1 MNQQNLVLTLLQ
13 NLILCSQTQF
23 IPSEMY
29 QIPNLYIYQ
38 ELMSI
43 YKLKMF
49 IFKEAFTQYFVR
61 LRVILPLMIHSPNR
75 LALWQERQGAGEI
88 QERLPYLI
96 SNRKEIERHGCQV
109 QSTQTFLM
117 RDNSNGKQLMIPLHR
132 EFHSLEKLSNSQTVL
147 VFLTGNQKT
156 MTGPSGLDK
165 KKLTIVLSHLKV
177 TKALVFF
184 SRMMTEL
191 VICSYKT

>member
-1 MNQQNLVLTLLQ
+1 
-13 NLILCSQTQF
+13 
-23 IPSEMY
+23 
-29 QIPNLYIYQ
+29 
-38 ELMSI
+38 
-43 YKLKMF
+43 
-49 IFKEAFTQYFVR
+49 
-61 LRVILPLMIHSPNR
+61 
-75 LALWQERQGAGEI
+75 
-88 QERLPYLI
+88 
-96 SNRKEIERHGCQV
+96 
-109 QSTQTFLM
+109 
-117 RDNSNGKQLMIPLHR
+117 MIPLHR